1 MPDHLAIYIRLSAAD
16 HRQTSDK
23 IESETIS
30 GQRALAHAFL
40 DNHPEFADWTVHE
53 YVDDGYSGT
62 NDNRPQ
68 FQQMIKDVQSR
79 LIKLIIVKDFSR
91 FSRDYILT
99 GDYLE
104 QIFPFLGVRFISITD
119 NYDSEQNTD
128 YSDSITVV
136 LKSIMNSY
144 YSRELSAKMFSSYN
158 QLMYSPDYHGFPSY
172 GYTRGEDGR
181 SIIPDPESAKV
192 VRRIYDLALQGSSFT
207 QIAKILND
215 AGTLT
220 PAEYALKKRAP
231 EKAAAAPKK
240 YWHESSVRYILR
252 YRTYVG
258 DLVMHKDERTGPCS
272 GHSRR
277 LKPSE
282 YVIREND
289 HEGIVT
295 REEFALVQKLYPVKT
310 IKPRQNKPFALK
322 SRLRCGLC
330 GKMLKAEQGRKRCR
344 CRDSRIVQSPCFG
357 AVYPVVSVY
366 GSVLS
371 TAKAAFPLILAED
384 ASAAKRK
391 SHAPNAI
398 KQIDADLRDAQDA
411 KQALLQKKAD
421 LYETYIAGSIAV
433 CLYMEEK
440 SILLR
445 QSAEL
450 GKRITALNEERD
462 SYAYATVS
470 TDLRKA
476 AQAARKYG
484 NAGKLTYEMA
494 EDLVDAVYLYP
505 DGLQVKWKYHA
516 LFERFAPESVKR
528 IPYYEEQEEQ

>member
-1 MPDHLAIYIRLSAAD
+1 MPNHLAIYIRLSMAD
-16 HRQTSDK
+16 HRQTSDQ
-23 IESETIS
+23 IESESII
-30 GQRALAHAFL
+30 GQRALAHSFL

-62 NDNRPQ
+62 NDSRPQ

-104 QIFPFLGVRFISITD
+104 QIFPFLGVRFISIND
-119 NYDSEQNTD
+119 HYDSEQNSD

-144 YSRELSAKMFSSYN
+144 YSRELSSKMVSAFH
-158 QLMYSPDYHGFPSY
+158 QLMYSPDFHGFSAY
-172 GYTRGEDGR
+172 GYTHGEDGR
-181 SIIPDPESAKV
+181 SIVPDPESAKV
-192 VRRIYDLALQGSSFT
+192 VRHIYDLALQGSSFT
-207 QIAKILND
+207 QIAKMLND

-220 PAEYALKKRAP
+220 PAEYALKQRAP
-231 EKAAAAPKK
+231 EKAAVAPKK
-240 YWHESSVRYILR
+240 YWYESTVRYILR

-258 DLVMHKDERTGPCS
+258 DLVMHQSERTAPCS
-272 GHSRR
+272 GYSRR
-277 LKPSE
+277 LEPSE

-295 REEFALVQKLYPVKT
+295 REEFALVQKLYPKKT
-310 IKPRQNKPFALK
+310 RSAPRNLKFILK

-330 GKMLKAEQGRKRCR
+330 GSRIELREYYKHCR
-344 CRDSRIVQSPCFG
+344 CRNFKIVQSPCFG
-357 AVYPVVSVY
+357 AIYPLASIY
-366 GSVLS
+366 ATVLS

-384 ASAAKRK
+384 VSAAKRK

-398 KQIDADLRDAQDA
+398 KQINADLRDAQDA
-411 KQALLQKKAD
+411 KQILLQKKAA
-421 LYETYIAGSIAV
+421 LYETYLAGSIAV
-433 CLYMEEK
+433 SLYMEEK
-440 SILLR
+440 NILLK

-450 GKRITALNEERD
+450 DKRITALNEERD

-470 TDLRKA
+470 SDLRKA
-476 AQAARKYG
+476 AQAARKYS
-484 NAGKLTYEMA
+484 NAEKLTSEMA
-494 EDLVDAVYLYP
+494 EDLVEDVYLYP

-528 IPYYEEQEEQ
+528 IPYYKEQEEE